1 MSSMTRKLKRSKED
15 IIMAIKFKCDT
26 CGFERLV
33 YRAEFKKMTQ
43 ETFKNNQL
51 FMCENCKIRMN
62 PISVEVDY

>member
-1 MSSMTRKLKRSKED
+1 MSSMTRKLKRNKED
-15 IIMAIKFKCDT
+15 IIMAIKFKCDI

-33 YRAEFKKMTQ
+33 YRAELKKMTQ

-62 PISVEVDY
+62 PVSVEVDY

>member
-1 MSSMTRKLKRSKED
+1 MSSMTRKLKRNKED
-15 IIMAIKFKCDT
+15 IIMAIKFNCDT

-33 YRAEFKKMTQ
+33 YRVEFKKMTQ

-62 PISVEVDY
+62 PVSVEVDY